1 MESSM
6 MSSGLRN
13 LHFVLI
19 PWLGMS
25 HTIPMIDIGRL
36 LADRGVTVTVVMT
49 HDGVARLS
57 PTIAQIASSGLPI
70 RFATLPFPSVE
81 VGLPEGCE
89 TGDSLPSMHMMPNLY
104 AGSKLL
110 RRPLEE
116 LLREQTIA
124 PSCIIC
130 GACYPWT
137 PEVARDLRIPC
148 FIFQGFGSFA
158 LFCMHNLYCYRPHE
172 RASSP
177 TEPFPLPGLPFQF
190 EIARQQLPLHF
201 QLLPR
206 FTEMCNEVREGELAM
221 DGVLVNSFD
230 DMEPGYAER
239 LAAASGK
246 KVCTIGPVSLC
257 YRSGRLDMADR
268 GQKPSVDASRC
279 LGWLD
284 SMKPRSV
291 IYVSFGSVGSFA
303 AAQLMELGY
312 GLLASNRP
320 FIWVIN
326 GVERLPGEVDQ
337 WLQEKLEKGGDSK
350 CLLIRGWAPQV
361 MILSHPAV
369 GGFLTHCGWNSTLE
383 SASAGVPMATWP
395 LFSEQFLNQKLIVD
409 VVGIGVAV
417 GVRISMQHLKQS
429 PEEGAQIS
437 REEVAKAVERLMDG
451 GQEGEERRKRAKEFG
466 EKARKAMTEGGS
478 SYDNVTRLIEFVA
491 TKAMK

>member
-1 MESSM
+1 ME
-6 MSSGLRN
+6 SGLRN

-36 LADRGVTVTVVMT
+36 LAERGVTVTVVMT
-49 HDGVARLS
+49 RDGAARLS

-70 RFATLPFPSVE
+70 RFATLPLPSVE

-89 TGDSLPSMHMMPNLY
+89 TGDSLPSMDLMPNLY
-104 AGSKLL
+104 RGSKFL
-110 RRPLEE
+110 RQPLEE

-137 PEVARDLRIPC
+137 PEVARELGIPC

-177 TEPFPLPGLPFQF
+177 TEPFVLPGLPFHF
-190 EIARQQLPLHF
+190 EIARQQLPLQF

-206 FTEMCNEVREGELAM
+206 FTEMCNEVREGEFAM
-221 DGVLVNSFD
+221 DGVLVNSVD
-230 DMEPGYAER
+230 ELEPGYAER

-257 YRSGRLDMADR
+257 YRSGRLDMANR
-268 GQKPSVDASRC
+268 GKKLSVDASRC
-279 LGWLD
+279 LDWLD

-303 AAQLMELGY
+303 PAQLMELGY

-326 GVERLPGEVDQ
+326 GLERFPGAVDQ
-337 WLQEKLEKGGDSK
+337 WLQEKLEKEGDSK

-395 LFSEQFLNQKLIVD
+395 LFSEQFLNEKLIVD
-409 VVGIGVAV
+409 VLGIGVAV
-417 GVRISMQHLKQS
+417 GVKTSMQQMRQS
-429 PEEGAQIS
+429 PEEGARIS

-451 GQEGEERRKRAKEFG
+451 GQEGEERRRRAEEFG
-466 EKARKAMTEGGS
+466 EKARKAMMEGGS
-478 SYDNVTRLIEFVA
+478 SYENVTRLIELVA
-491 TKAMK
+491 TKAKE

>member
-1 MESSM
+1 MES
-6 MSSGLRN
+6 GRRN

-19 PWLGMS
+19 PWLGTS

-36 LADRGVTVTVVMT
+36 LAKRGVTVTVVMT
-49 HDGVARLS
+49 RNGAARLS

-89 TGDSLPSMHMMPNLY
+89 TGDSLPSMDMMPNLY
-104 AGSKLL
+104 HGSKLL
-110 RRPLEE
+110 RQPLEE

-137 PEVARDLRIPC
+137 PEVARELGIPC
-148 FIFQGFGSFA
+148 FIFHGFGSFA
-158 LFCMHNLYCYRPHE
+158 LFCMHNLYRYRPHE

-177 TEPFPLPGLPFQF
+177 TEPFLLPGLPFQF
-190 EIARQQLPLHF
+190 EIAREQLPLQF
-201 QLLPR
+201 QLLPH
-206 FTEMCNEVREGELAM
+206 FMEMCNEVREGELAM

-230 DMEPGYAER
+230 DLEPGYAER

-257 YRSGRLDMADR
+257 YGSGRLDMADR
-268 GQKPSVDASRC
+268 GKKLSVDARRC
-279 LGWLD
+279 LDWLD

-303 AAQLMELGY
+303 SAQLMELGH

-320 FIWVIN
+320 FIWVIS
-326 GVERLPGEVDQ
+326 GLERLPGEVDQ

-409 VVGIGVAV
+409 VLGIGVAV
-417 GVRISMQHLKQS
+417 GVKTSMQQLKQS
-429 PEEGAQIS
+429 PEEGARMS

-451 GQEGEERRKRAKEFG
+451 GQEGEERRRRAKEFG
-466 EKARKAMTEGGS
+466 EKARKAMTEGGCS
-478 SYDNVTRLIEFVA
+478 HDNVTRLIEFVA
-491 TKAMK
+491 TKAME